1 MSQRGSRGTRKNG
14 GDSGSTSVKSGVS
27 FLCEHNVPAV
37 INTSGT
43 ELNPGRQ
50 FYGCRYW
57 RDGKRCRFFRWVNGN
72 EEPLESRNHEM
83 ENNIMNLEER
93 LRLAESN
100 AEKRMKEKKLLTEE
114 LRNWMQVCQ

>member
-1 MSQRGSRGTRKNG
+1 MSQRGSRGARKNG
-14 GDSGSTSVKSGVS
+14 GDSGSTSVKSGFS

-57 RDGKRCRFFRWVNGN
+57 RDVDFFRWVNGN
-72 EEPLESRNHEM
+72 EEPLDSRNHEM
-83 ENNIMNLEER
+83 ESIIMNLEER
-93 LRLAESN
+93 LMLVESN
-100 AEKRMKEKKLLTEE
+100 AEKRKKEKKVADIRIKEFDASLPS
-114 LRNWMQVCQ
+114 